1 MNIINLEETASTN
14 TWLRQH
20 PESAPGTVVNTFCQ
34 SVGRGQRGNSWES
47 EPGKNLTFSILVCP
61 HAIPPARQMAISRA
75 TSLAI
80 VRWLDRYLPDNVTA
94 SIKWPNDIYVGD
106 KKICGILIE
115 HVISSGRIERTVIGV
130 GININQKRFL
140 SDAPNPV
147 SLSSITGSEYHL
159 PTMLEEVA
167 KEIFA
172 LVEAENDARG
182 ELTETAYFARLWRQ
196 KGNYTFI
203 DKNGEFEARI
213 ASVAPDGTLTLQ
225 RADGTLSSYAFKEV
239 SFKL

>member
-1 MNIINLEETASTN
+1 MNIIKLEETDSTN

-20 PESAPGTVVNTFCQ
+20 PESVHGSVVSTYCQ
-34 SVGRGQRGNSWES
+34 SAGRGQRGNSWEA

-61 HAIPPARQMAISRA
+61 HNIPPARQMAISRA

-80 VRWLDRYLPDNVTA
+80 VRWLDRYLPDNMTA

-115 HVISSGRIERTVIGV
+115 HVISSGCIERTVIGV
-130 GININQKRFL
+130 GININQTIFL

-147 SLSSITGSEYHL
+147 SLSLLTGQDYHL
-159 PTMLEEVA
+159 PTMLEQVA
-167 KEIFA
+167 REIVT
-172 LVEAENDARG
+172 LVEAENEARG
-182 ELTETAYFARLWRQ
+182 ELTETAYFARLWRR
-196 KGNYTFI
+196 KGDYTFI
-203 DKNGEFEARI
+203 DKNGEFEACI

-225 RADGTLSSYAFKEV
+225 RPDNTLSSYAFKEV